1 LQEDPERRIILSEPK
16 RTGLLQLLGSSL
28 GCQFV
33 IPVYQRNYTWAA
45 DREVKQYL
53 DDLKNVL
60 QGNYKNHFLGII
72 IYLEKAIDFSSREF
86 SIIDGQQR
94 LTTTFLIIY
103 AIKQM
108 LVNNNDT
115 EKVKQLEGQY
125 LTNPYH
131 NDKIKYKLKPL
142 VSDDDVYRCIVE
154 DRVSDITDTNSN
166 VLINYQYIS
175 TRLNELLLQGYD
187 ANTILMALD
196 KLYVVCVPISEEDNA
211 QKIFES
217 INATGVKLTSA
228 DLIRNYLLMDLQSDV
243 QEKYYA
249 EYWKKLEENVSSDSK
264 TLEMFFRMYLAIKTY
279 NLVSK
284 NNVYREFVKWIEE
297 NNTDIK
303 GLFEELLEYAKIFN
317 LLMNED
323 IHKINP
329 PLYDAVVDF
338 RKINSDIP
346 MAVVMEFYKL
356 YRDNKI
362 DAEMLAKLICAINS
376 YMIRRSLCDMNSQN
390 ISKLFP
396 TVLKRVIEKCN
407 GKYTDILK
415 HLNQE
420 MVGNT
425 ASTSGSYMPTDKQMM
440 DLLLN
445 ANVYKRP
452 ALRIALDRLELH
464 NNPAP
469 VDLSRLSIEH
479 LMPQTP
485 TEEWLEE
492 LDTDMETYMENLNRL
507 GNLTLAAKPD
517 NSKMSN
523 LMWDYKNEVLKE
535 TAHLKLN
542 LELMEIDKWNLEKI
556 ECRTKELIEKICAIY
571 PYPEVSVTQKIDDSV
586 VDEMTALNICV
597 EMAVNDDNVICVR
610 KNRIFKTADNKKG
623 YSIISSKM
631 YPQGDKEKYWFGYR
645 NKRFEGIDSCD
656 EQYMILACRNQKL
669 SVVKFPR
676 IFIEQNL
683 DMLNASIDSATGE
696 ITHYHIVIFKNQDG
710 RMTMLL
716 SKPVLREIDISEYV
730 VGEV

>member
-1 LQEDPERRIILSEPK
+1 MYRIGGKPMSEPK
-16 RTGLLQLLGSSL
+16 RTGLLQLLGNSL

-45 DREVKQYL
+45 EREVKQYF
-53 DDLKNVL
+53 DDLQSVL
-60 QGNYKNHFLGII
+60 KGDYKNHFMGII

-103 AIKQM
+103 AIKQL
-108 LVNNNDT
+108 LVNCNDT

-142 VSDDDVYRCIVE
+142 VADDDVYRCIVE
-154 DRVSDITDTNSN
+154 DRMDEITDKESN
-166 VLINYQYIS
+166 VLKNYQYIS
-175 TRLNELLLQGYD
+175 NRLNELLLQGYD
-187 ANTILMALD
+187 ANAILMALD

-249 EYWKKLEENVSSDSK
+249 DYWKKLEDNVSTDSK
-264 TLEMFFRMYLAIKTY
+264 TLELFFRMYLAIKTY
-279 NLVSK
+279 NLVPK

-297 NNTDIK
+297 HATDIK
-303 GLFEELLEYAKIFN
+303 DLFEDLLEYAKIFN
-317 LLMNED
+317 LLMNKD
-323 IHKINP
+323 VNKIDKK
-329 PLYDAVVDF
+329 LKDAIGDF
-338 RKINSDIP
+338 RKVNSDIP
-346 MAVVMEFYKL
+346 MAIVMEFYQIHRKGL
-356 YRDNKI
+356 ISTDVFVS
-362 DAEMLAKLICAINS
+362 LICAINT

-396 TVLKRVIEKCN
+396 TVLKKVLEKCN
-407 GKYTDILK
+407 GDYTDVLK
-415 HLNQE
+415 YLNQE
-420 MVGNT
+420 MVGNM

-440 DLLLN
+440 ELLLN

-452 ALRIALDRLELH
+452 ALRIVLDRLELY

-469 VDLSRLSIEH
+469 VNLSNLSIEH

-492 LDTDMETYMENLNRL
+492 LDTDMETYLENLHRL
-507 GNLTLAAKPD
+507 GNLTLAAKKD

-523 LMWDYKNEVLKE
+523 LMWGYKNEVLKE

-542 LELMEIDKWNLEKI
+542 LELMKIDKWDMAKI
-556 ECRTKELIEKICAIY
+556 DIRTKELIEKICTIY
-571 PYPEVSVTQKIDDSV
+571 PYPDVSVTQRIDDSI
-586 VDEMTALNICV
+586 VDEMTALDMCV
-597 EMAVNDDNVICVR
+597 EVAISERPITCIR
-610 KNRIFKTADNKKG
+610 KRRTFKTEDNKKG
-623 YSIISSKM
+623 YTVVSSKM

-645 NKRFEGIDSCD
+645 NKRFEDIEDCD
-656 EQYMILACRNQKL
+656 EQYMILGCRNKTL
-669 SVVKFPR
+669 SVVRFPR
-676 IFIEQNL
+676 EFIEQNL
-683 DMLNASIDSATGE
+683 GMLNTSVNSETGE
-696 ITHYHIVIFKNQDG
+696 ISHYHIVIFKNPDG
-710 RMTMLL
+710 KMTMLL
-716 SKPVLREIDISEYV
+716 SKPALREIDISDYV
-730 VGEV
+730 VGEI

>member
-1 LQEDPERRIILSEPK
+1 MSEPK
-16 RTGLLQLLGSSL
+16 RTGLLQLLGNSL

-45 DREVKQYL
+45 EREVKQYF
-53 DDLKNVL
+53 DDLQSVL
-60 QGNYKNHFLGII
+60 KGDYKNHFMGII

-103 AIKQM
+103 AIKQL
-108 LVNNNDT
+108 LVNCNDT

-142 VSDDDVYRCIVE
+142 VADDDVYRCIVE
-154 DRVSDITDTNSN
+154 DRMDEITDKESN
-166 VLINYQYIS
+166 VLKNYQYIS
-175 TRLNELLLQGYD
+175 NRLNELLLQGYD
-187 ANTILMALD
+187 ANAILMALD

-249 EYWKKLEENVSSDSK
+249 DYWKKLEDNVSTDSK
-264 TLEMFFRMYLAIKTY
+264 TLELFFRMYLAIKTY
-279 NLVSK
+279 NLVPK

-297 NNTDIK
+297 HATDIK
-303 GLFEELLEYAKIFN
+303 DLFEDLLEYAKIFN
-317 LLMNED
+317 LLMNKD
-323 IHKINP
+323 VNKIDKK
-329 PLYDAVVDF
+329 LKDAIGDF
-338 RKINSDIP
+338 RKVNSDIP
-346 MAVVMEFYKL
+346 MAIVMEFYQIHRKGL
-356 YRDNKI
+356 ISTDVFVS
-362 DAEMLAKLICAINS
+362 LICAINT

-396 TVLKRVIEKCN
+396 TVLKKVLEKCN
-407 GKYTDILK
+407 GDYTDVLK
-415 HLNQE
+415 YLNQE
-420 MVGNT
+420 MVGNM

-440 DLLLN
+440 ELLLN

-452 ALRIALDRLELH
+452 ALRIVLDRLELY

-469 VDLSRLSIEH
+469 VNLSNLSIEH

-492 LDTDMETYMENLNRL
+492 LDTDMETYLENLHRL
-507 GNLTLAAKPD
+507 GNLTLAAKKD

-523 LMWDYKNEVLKE
+523 LMWGYKNEVLKE

-542 LELMEIDKWNLEKI
+542 LELMKIDKWDMAKI
-556 ECRTKELIEKICAIY
+556 DIRTKELIEKICTIY
-571 PYPEVSVTQKIDDSV
+571 PYPDVSVTQRIDDSI
-586 VDEMTALNICV
+586 VDEMTALDMCV
-597 EMAVNDDNVICVR
+597 EVAISERPITCIR
-610 KNRIFKTADNKKG
+610 KRRTFKTEDNKKG
-623 YSIISSKM
+623 YTVVSSKM

-645 NKRFEGIDSCD
+645 NKRFEDIEDCD
-656 EQYMILACRNQKL
+656 EQYMILGCRNKTL
-669 SVVKFPR
+669 SVVRFPR
-676 IFIEQNL
+676 EFIEQNL
-683 DMLNASIDSATGE
+683 GMLNTSVNSETGE
-696 ITHYHIVIFKNQDG
+696 ISHYHIVIFKNPDG
-710 RMTMLL
+710 KMTMLL
-716 SKPVLREIDISEYV
+716 SKPALREIDISDYV
-730 VGEV
+730 VGEI

>member
-1 LQEDPERRIILSEPK
+1 MSEPK
-16 RTGLLQLLGSSL
+16 RTGLLQLLGNSL

-45 DREVKQYL
+45 EREVKQYF
-53 DDLKNVL
+53 DDLQSVL
-60 QGNYKNHFLGII
+60 KGDYKNHFMGII

-103 AIKQM
+103 AIKQL
-108 LVNNNDT
+108 LVNCNDT

-142 VSDDDVYRCIVE
+142 VADDDVYRCIVE
-154 DRVSDITDTNSN
+154 DRMDEITDKESN
-166 VLINYQYIS
+166 VLKNYQYIS
-175 TRLNELLLQGYD
+175 NRLNELLLQGYD
-187 ANTILMALD
+187 ANAILMALD

-249 EYWKKLEENVSSDSK
+249 DYWKKLEDNVSTDSK
-264 TLEMFFRMYLAIKTY
+264 TLELFFRMYLAIKTY
-279 NLVSK
+279 NLVPK

-297 NNTDIK
+297 HDTDIK
-303 GLFEELLEYAKIFN
+303 DLFEDLVEYAKIFN
-317 LLMNED
+317 LLMNID
-323 IHKINP
+323 VNKIDKK
-329 PLYDAVVDF
+329 LKDAIGDF
-338 RKINSDIP
+338 RKVNSDMP
-346 MAVVMEFYKL
+346 MAIVMEFYQIHRKGL
-356 YRDNKI
+356 ISTDVFVS
-362 DAEMLAKLICAINS
+362 LICAINT

-396 TVLKRVIEKCN
+396 TVLKKVLEKCN
-407 GKYTDILK
+407 GDYTDVLK
-415 HLNQE
+415 YLNQE
-420 MVGNT
+420 MVGNM

-440 DLLLN
+440 ELLLN

-452 ALRIALDRLELH
+452 ALRIVLDRLELY

-469 VDLSRLSIEH
+469 VNLSNLSIEH

-492 LDTDMETYMENLNRL
+492 LDTDMETYLENLHRL
-507 GNLTLAAKPD
+507 GNLTLAAKKD

-523 LMWDYKNEVLKE
+523 LMWGYKNEVLKE

-542 LELMEIDKWNLEKI
+542 LELMKIDKWDMAKI
-556 ECRTKELIEKICAIY
+556 DIRTKELIEKICTIY
-571 PYPEVSVTQKIDDSV
+571 PYPDVSVTQRIDDSI
-586 VDEMTALNICV
+586 VDEMTALDMCV
-597 EMAVNDDNVICVR
+597 EVAISERPITCIR
-610 KNRIFKTADNKKG
+610 KRRTFKTEDNKKG
-623 YSIISSKM
+623 YTVVSSKR

-645 NKRFEGIDSCD
+645 DKRFEDIEDCD
-656 EQYMILACRNQKL
+656 EQYMILVCRNKTL
-669 SVVKFPR
+669 SVVRFPR
-676 IFIEQNL
+676 EFIEQNL
-683 DMLNASIDSATGE
+683 GMLNTSVNSETGE
-696 ITHYHIVIFKNQDG
+696 ISHYHIVIFKNPDG
-710 RMTMLL
+710 KMTMLL
-716 SKPVLREIDISEYV
+716 SKPALREIDISDYV
-730 VGEV
+730 VGEI

>member
-1 LQEDPERRIILSEPK
+1 MSEPK
-16 RTGLLQLLGSSL
+16 RTGLLQLLGNSL

-45 DREVKQYL
+45 EREVKQYF
-53 DDLKNVL
+53 DDLQSVL
-60 QGNYKNHFLGII
+60 KGDYKNHFMGII

-103 AIKQM
+103 AIKQL
-108 LVNNNDT
+108 LVNCNDT

-125 LTNPYH
+125 LTNQYH

-142 VSDDDVYRCIVE
+142 VADDDVYRCIVE
-154 DRVSDITDTNSN
+154 DRMDEITDKESN
-166 VLINYQYIS
+166 VLKNYQYIS
-175 TRLNELLLQGYD
+175 NRLNELLLQGYD
-187 ANTILMALD
+187 ANAILMALD

-249 EYWKKLEENVSSDSK
+249 DYWKKLEDNVSTDSK
-264 TLEMFFRMYLAIKTY
+264 TLELFFRMYLAIKTY
-279 NLVSK
+279 NLVPK

-297 NNTDIK
+297 HDTDIK
-303 GLFEELLEYAKIFN
+303 DLFEDLLEYAKIFN
-317 LLMNED
+317 LLMNID
-323 IHKINP
+323 VNKIDKK
-329 PLYDAVVDF
+329 LKDAIGDF
-338 RKINSDIP
+338 RKVNSDIP
-346 MAVVMEFYKL
+346 MAIVMEFYQIHRKGL
-356 YRDNKI
+356 ISTDVFVS
-362 DAEMLAKLICAINS
+362 LICAINT

-396 TVLKRVIEKCN
+396 TVLKKVLEKCN
-407 GKYTDILK
+407 GDYTDVLK
-415 HLNQE
+415 YLNQE
-420 MVGNT
+420 MVGNM

-440 DLLLN
+440 ELLLN

-452 ALRIALDRLELH
+452 ALRIVLDRLELY

-469 VDLSRLSIEH
+469 VNLSNLSIEH

-492 LDTDMETYMENLNRL
+492 LDTDMETYLENLHRL
-507 GNLTLAAKPD
+507 GNLTLAAKKD

-523 LMWDYKNEVLKE
+523 LMWGYKNEVLKE

-542 LELMEIDKWNLEKI
+542 LELMKIDKWDMAKI
-556 ECRTKELIEKICAIY
+556 DIRTKELIEKICTIY
-571 PYPEVSVTQKIDDSV
+571 PYPDVSVTQRIDDSI
-586 VDEMTALNICV
+586 VDEMTALDMCV
-597 EMAVNDDNVICVR
+597 EVAISERPITCIR
-610 KNRIFKTADNKKG
+610 KRRTFKTEDNKKG
-623 YSIISSKM
+623 YTVVSSKM

-645 NKRFEGIDSCD
+645 DKRFEDIEDCD
-656 EQYMILACRNQKL
+656 EQYMILGCRNKTL
-669 SVVKFPR
+669 SVVRFPR
-676 IFIEQNL
+676 EFIEQNL
-683 DMLNASIDSATGE
+683 GMLNTSVNSETGE
-696 ITHYHIVIFKNQDG
+696 ISHYHIVIFKNPDG
-710 RMTMLL
+710 KMTMLL
-716 SKPVLREIDISEYV
+716 SKPALREIDISDYV
-730 VGEV
+730 VGEI

>member
-1 LQEDPERRIILSEPK
+1 MSEPK
-16 RTGLLQLLGSSL
+16 RTGLLQLLGNSL

-45 DREVKQYL
+45 EREVKQYF
-53 DDLKNVL
+53 DDLQSVL
-60 QGNYKNHFLGII
+60 KGDYKNHFMGII

-103 AIKQM
+103 AIKQL
-108 LVNNNDT
+108 LVNCNDT

-142 VSDDDVYRCIVE
+142 VADDDVYRCIVE
-154 DRVSDITDTNSN
+154 DRMDEITDKESN
-166 VLINYQYIS
+166 VLKNYQYIS
-175 TRLNELLLQGYD
+175 NRLNELLLQGYD
-187 ANTILMALD
+187 ANAILMALD

-249 EYWKKLEENVSSDSK
+249 DYWKNLEDNVSTDSK
-264 TLEMFFRMYLAIKTY
+264 TLELFFRMYLAIKTY
-279 NLVSK
+279 NLVPK

-297 NNTDIK
+297 HDTDIK
-303 GLFEELLEYAKIFN
+303 DLFEDLLEYAKIFN
-317 LLMNED
+317 LLMNID
-323 IHKINP
+323 VNKIDKK
-329 PLYDAVVDF
+329 LKDAIGDF
-338 RKINSDIP
+338 RKVNSDIP
-346 MAVVMEFYKL
+346 MAIVMEFYQIHRKGL
-356 YRDNKI
+356 ISTDVFVS
-362 DAEMLAKLICAINS
+362 LICAINT

-396 TVLKRVIEKCN
+396 TVLKKVLEKCN
-407 GKYTDILK
+407 GDYTDVLK
-415 HLNQE
+415 YLNQE
-420 MVGNT
+420 MVGNM

-440 DLLLN
+440 ELLLN

-452 ALRIALDRLELH
+452 ALRIVLDRLELY

-469 VDLSRLSIEH
+469 VNLSNLSIEH

-492 LDTDMETYMENLNRL
+492 LDTDMETYLENLHRL
-507 GNLTLAAKPD
+507 GNLTLAAKKD

-523 LMWDYKNEVLKE
+523 LMWGYKNEVLKE

-542 LELMEIDKWNLEKI
+542 LELMKIDKWDMAKI
-556 ECRTKELIEKICAIY
+556 DIRTKELIEKICTIY
-571 PYPEVSVTQKIDDSV
+571 PYPDVSVTQRIDDSI
-586 VDEMTALNICV
+586 VDEMTALDMCV
-597 EMAVNDDNVICVR
+597 EVAISERPITCIR
-610 KNRIFKTADNKKG
+610 KRRTFKTEDNKKG
-623 YSIISSKM
+623 YTVVSSKM

-645 NKRFEGIDSCD
+645 DKRFEDIEDCD
-656 EQYMILACRNQKL
+656 EQYMILGCRNKTL
-669 SVVKFPR
+669 SVVRFPR
-676 IFIEQNL
+676 EFIEQNL
-683 DMLNASIDSATGE
+683 GMLNTSVNSETGE
-696 ITHYHIVIFKNQDG
+696 ISHYHIVIFKNPDG
-710 RMTMLL
+710 KMTMLL
-716 SKPVLREIDISEYV
+716 SKPALREIDISDYV
-730 VGEV
+730 VGEI

>member
-1 LQEDPERRIILSEPK
+1 MSEPK
-16 RTGLLQLLGSSL
+16 RTGLLQLLGNSL

-45 DREVKQYL
+45 EREVKQYF
-53 DDLKNVL
+53 DDLQSVL
-60 QGNYKNHFLGII
+60 KGDYKNHFMGII

-103 AIKQM
+103 AIKQL
-108 LVNNNDT
+108 LVNCNDT

-142 VSDDDVYRCIVE
+142 VADDDVYRCIVE
-154 DRVSDITDTNSN
+154 DRMDEITDKESN
-166 VLINYQYIS
+166 VLKNYQYIS
-175 TRLNELLLQGYD
+175 NRLNELLLQGYD
-187 ANTILMALD
+187 ANAILMALD

-249 EYWKKLEENVSSDSK
+249 DYWKKLEDNVSTDSK
-264 TLEMFFRMYLAIKTY
+264 TLELFFRMYLAIKTY
-279 NLVSK
+279 NLVPK

-297 NNTDIK
+297 HDTDIK
-303 GLFEELLEYAKIFN
+303 DLFEDLLEYAKIFN
-317 LLMNED
+317 LLMNID
-323 IHKINP
+323 VNKIDKK
-329 PLYDAVVDF
+329 LKDAIGDF
-338 RKINSDIP
+338 RKVNSDIP
-346 MAVVMEFYKL
+346 MAIVMEFYQIHRKGL
-356 YRDNKI
+356 ISTDVFVS
-362 DAEMLAKLICAINS
+362 LICAINT

-396 TVLKRVIEKCN
+396 TVLKKVLEKCN
-407 GKYTDILK
+407 GDYTDVLK
-415 HLNQE
+415 YLNQE
-420 MVGNT
+420 MVGNM

-440 DLLLN
+440 ELLLN

-452 ALRIALDRLELH
+452 ALRIVLDRLELY

-469 VDLSRLSIEH
+469 VNLSNLSIEH

-492 LDTDMETYMENLNRL
+492 LDTEMETYLENLHRL
-507 GNLTLAAKPD
+507 GNLTLAAKKD

-523 LMWDYKNEVLKE
+523 LMWGYKNEVLKE

-542 LELMEIDKWNLEKI
+542 LELMKIDKWDMAKI
-556 ECRTKELIEKICAIY
+556 DIRTKELIEKICTIY
-571 PYPEVSVTQKIDDSV
+571 PYPDVSVTQRIDDSI
-586 VDEMTALNICV
+586 VDEMTALDMCV
-597 EMAVNDDNVICVR
+597 EVAISERPITCIR
-610 KNRIFKTADNKKG
+610 KRRTFKTEDNKKG
-623 YSIISSKM
+623 YTVVSSKM

-645 NKRFEGIDSCD
+645 DKRFEDIEDCD
-656 EQYMILACRNQKL
+656 EQYMILGCRNKTL
-669 SVVKFPR
+669 SVVRFPR
-676 IFIEQNL
+676 EFIEQNL
-683 DMLNASIDSATGE
+683 GMLNTSVNSETGE
-696 ITHYHIVIFKNQDG
+696 ISHYHIVIFKNPDG
-710 RMTMLL
+710 KMTMLL
-716 SKPVLREIDISEYV
+716 SKPALREIDISDYV
-730 VGEV
+730 VGEI

>member
-1 LQEDPERRIILSEPK
+1 MSEPK
-16 RTGLLQLLGSSL
+16 RTGLLQLLGNSL

-45 DREVKQYL
+45 EREVKQYF
-53 DDLKNVL
+53 DDLQSVL
-60 QGNYKNHFLGII
+60 KGDYKNHFMGII

-103 AIKQM
+103 AIKQL
-108 LVNNNDT
+108 LVNCNDT

-142 VSDDDVYRCIVE
+142 VADDDVYRCIVE
-154 DRVSDITDTNSN
+154 DRMDEITDKESN
-166 VLINYQYIS
+166 VLKNYQYIS
-175 TRLNELLLQGYD
+175 NRLNELLLQGYD
-187 ANTILMALD
+187 ANAILMALD

-249 EYWKKLEENVSSDSK
+249 DYWKKLEDNVSTDSK
-264 TLEMFFRMYLAIKTY
+264 TLELFFRMYLAIKTY
-279 NLVSK
+279 NLIPK

-297 NNTDIK
+297 HDTDIK
-303 GLFEELLEYAKIFN
+303 DLFEDLLEYAKIFN
-317 LLMNED
+317 LLMNKNVN
-323 IHKINP
+323 KIDKK
-329 PLYDAVVDF
+329 LKDAIEDF
-338 RKINSDIP
+338 RKVNSDIP
-346 MAVVMEFYKL
+346 MAIVMEFYQIHRKGL
-356 YRDNKI
+356 ISTDVFVS
-362 DAEMLAKLICAINS
+362 LICAINT

-396 TVLKRVIEKCN
+396 TVLKKVLEKCN
-407 GKYTDILK
+407 GDYTDVLK
-415 HLNQE
+415 YLNQE
-420 MVGNT
+420 MVGNM

-440 DLLLN
+440 ELLLN

-452 ALRIALDRLELH
+452 ALRIVLDRLELY

-469 VDLSRLSIEH
+469 VNLNNLSIEH

-492 LDTDMETYMENLNRL
+492 LDTDMETYLENLHRL
-507 GNLTLAAKPD
+507 GNLTLAAKKD

-523 LMWDYKNEVLKE
+523 LMWGYKNEVLKE

-542 LELMEIDKWNLEKI
+542 LELMKIDKWDMAKI
-556 ECRTKELIEKICAIY
+556 DIRTKELIEKICTIY
-571 PYPEVSVTQKIDDSV
+571 PYPDVSVTQRIDDSI
-586 VDEMTALNICV
+586 VDEMTALDMCV
-597 EMAVNDDNVICVR
+597 EVAISERPITCIR
-610 KNRIFKTADNKKG
+610 KRRTFKTEDNKKG
-623 YSIISSKM
+623 YTVVSSKR

-645 NKRFEGIDSCD
+645 DKRFEDIEDCD
-656 EQYMILACRNQKL
+656 EQYMILGCRNKTL
-669 SVVKFPR
+669 SVVRFPR
-676 IFIEQNL
+676 EFIEQNL
-683 DMLNASIDSATGE
+683 GMLNTSVNSETGE
-696 ITHYHIVIFKNQDG
+696 ISHYHIVIFKNPDG
-710 RMTMLL
+710 KMTMLL
-716 SKPVLREIDISEYV
+716 SKPALREIDISDYV
-730 VGEV
+730 VGEI

>member
-1 LQEDPERRIILSEPK
+1 MSEPK
-16 RTGLLQLLGSSL
+16 RTGLLQLLGNSL

-45 DREVKQYL
+45 EREVKQYF
-53 DDLKNVL
+53 DDLQSVL
-60 QGNYKNHFLGII
+60 KGDYKNHFMGII

-103 AIKQM
+103 AIKQL
-108 LVNNNDT
+108 LVNCNDT

-142 VSDDDVYRCIVE
+142 VADDDVYRCIVE
-154 DRVSDITDTNSN
+154 DRMDEITDKESN
-166 VLINYQYIS
+166 VLKNYQYIS
-175 TRLNELLLQGYD
+175 NRLNELLLQGYD
-187 ANTILMALD
+187 ANAILMALD

-249 EYWKKLEENVSSDSK
+249 DYWKKLEDNVSTDSK
-264 TLEMFFRMYLAIKTY
+264 TLELFFRMYLAIKTY
-279 NLVSK
+279 NLVPK

-297 NNTDIK
+297 HDTDIK
-303 GLFEELLEYAKIFN
+303 DLFEDLLEYAKIFN
-317 LLMNED
+317 LLMNID
-323 IHKINP
+323 VNKIDKK
-329 PLYDAVVDF
+329 LKDAIGDF
-338 RKINSDIP
+338 RKVNSDIP
-346 MAVVMEFYKL
+346 MAIVMEFYQIHRKGL
-356 YRDNKI
+356 ISTDVFVS
-362 DAEMLAKLICAINS
+362 LICAINT

-396 TVLKRVIEKCN
+396 TVLKKVLEKCN
-407 GKYTDILK
+407 GDYTDVLK
-415 HLNQE
+415 YLNQE
-420 MVGNT
+420 MVGNM

-440 DLLLN
+440 ELLLN

-452 ALRIALDRLELH
+452 ALRIVLDRLELY

-469 VDLSRLSIEH
+469 VNLSNLSIEH

-492 LDTDMETYMENLNRL
+492 LDTDMETYLENLHRL
-507 GNLTLAAKPD
+507 GNLTLAAKKD

-523 LMWDYKNEVLKE
+523 LMWGYKNEVLKE

-542 LELMEIDKWNLEKI
+542 LELMKIDKWDMAKI
-556 ECRTKELIEKICAIY
+556 DIRTKELIEKICTIY
-571 PYPEVSVTQKIDDSV
+571 PYPDVSVTQRIDDSI
-586 VDEMTALNICV
+586 VDEMTALDMCV
-597 EMAVNDDNVICVR
+597 EVAISERPINCIR
-610 KNRIFKTADNKKG
+610 KRRTFKTEDNKKG
-623 YSIISSKM
+623 YTVVSSKM

-645 NKRFEGIDSCD
+645 DKRFEGIEDCD
-656 EQYMILACRNQKL
+656 EQYMILGCRNKTL
-669 SVVKFPR
+669 SVVRFPR
-676 IFIEQNL
+676 EFIEQNL
-683 DMLNASIDSATGE
+683 GMLNTSVNSETGE
-696 ITHYHIVIFKNQDG
+696 ISHYHIVIFKNPDG
-710 RMTMLL
+710 KMTMLL
-716 SKPVLREIDISEYV
+716 SKPALREIDISDYV
-730 VGEV
+730 VGEI

>member
-1 LQEDPERRIILSEPK
+1 MSEPK
-16 RTGLLQLLGSSL
+16 RTGLLQLLGNSL

-45 DREVKQYL
+45 EREVKQYF
-53 DDLKNVL
+53 DDLQSVL
-60 QGNYKNHFLGII
+60 KGDYKNHFMGII

-103 AIKQM
+103 AIKQL
-108 LVNNNDT
+108 LVNCNDT

-142 VSDDDVYRCIVE
+142 VADDDVYRCIVE
-154 DRVSDITDTNSN
+154 DRMDEITDKESN
-166 VLINYQYIS
+166 VLKNYQYIS
-175 TRLNELLLQGYD
+175 NRLNELLLQGYD
-187 ANTILMALD
+187 ANAILMALD

-249 EYWKKLEENVSSDSK
+249 DYWKKLEDNVSTDSK
-264 TLEMFFRMYLAIKTY
+264 TLELFFRMYLAIKTY
-279 NLVSK
+279 NLVPK

-297 NNTDIK
+297 HDTDIK
-303 GLFEELLEYAKIFN
+303 DLFEDLLEYAKIFN
-317 LLMNED
+317 LLMNKD
-323 IHKINP
+323 VNKIDKK
-329 PLYDAVVDF
+329 LKDAIGDF
-338 RKINSDIP
+338 RKVNSDIP
-346 MAVVMEFYKL
+346 MAIVMEFYQIHRKGL
-356 YRDNKI
+356 ISTDVFVS
-362 DAEMLAKLICAINS
+362 LICAINT

-396 TVLKRVIEKCN
+396 TVLKKVLEKCN
-407 GKYTDILK
+407 GDYTDVLK
-415 HLNQE
+415 YLNQE
-420 MVGNT
+420 MVGNM

-440 DLLLN
+440 ELLLN

-452 ALRIALDRLELH
+452 ALRIVLDRLELY

-469 VDLSRLSIEH
+469 VNLSNLSIEH

-492 LDTDMETYMENLNRL
+492 LDTDMETYLENLHRL
-507 GNLTLAAKPD
+507 GNLTLAAKKD

-523 LMWDYKNEVLKE
+523 LMWGYKNEVLKE

-542 LELMEIDKWNLEKI
+542 LELMKIDKWDMAKI
-556 ECRTKELIEKICAIY
+556 DIRTKELIEKICTIY
-571 PYPEVSVTQKIDDSV
+571 PYPDVSVTQRIDDSI
-586 VDEMTALNICV
+586 VDEMAALDMCV
-597 EMAVNDDNVICVR
+597 EVAISERPITCIR
-610 KNRIFKTADNKKG
+610 KRRTFKTEDNKKG
-623 YSIISSKM
+623 YTVVSSKM

-645 NKRFEGIDSCD
+645 NKRFEDIEDCD
-656 EQYMILACRNQKL
+656 EQYMILGCRNKTL
-669 SVVKFPR
+669 SVVRFPR
-676 IFIEQNL
+676 EFIEQNL
-683 DMLNASIDSATGE
+683 GMLNTSVNSETGE
-696 ITHYHIVIFKNQDG
+696 ISHYHIVIFKNPDG
-710 RMTMLL
+710 KMTMLL
-716 SKPVLREIDISEYV
+716 SKPALREIDISDYV
-730 VGEV
+730 VGEI

>member
-1 LQEDPERRIILSEPK
+1 MSEPK
-16 RTGLLQLLGSSL
+16 RTGLLQLLGNSL

-45 DREVKQYL
+45 EREVKQYF
-53 DDLKNVL
+53 DDLQSVL
-60 QGNYKNHFLGII
+60 KGDYKNHFMGII

-103 AIKQM
+103 AIKQL
-108 LVNNNDT
+108 LVNCNDT

-142 VSDDDVYRCIVE
+142 VADDDVYRCIVE
-154 DRVSDITDTNSN
+154 DRMDEITDKESN
-166 VLINYQYIS
+166 VLKNYQYIS
-175 TRLNELLLQGYD
+175 NRLNELLLQGYD
-187 ANTILMALD
+187 ANAILMALD

-249 EYWKKLEENVSSDSK
+249 DYWKKLEDNVSTDSK
-264 TLEMFFRMYLAIKTY
+264 TLELFFRMYLAIKTY
-279 NLVSK
+279 NLVPK

-297 NNTDIK
+297 HDTDIK
-303 GLFEELLEYAKIFN
+303 DLFEDLLEYAKIFN
-317 LLMNED
+317 LLMNKD
-323 IHKINP
+323 VNKIDKK
-329 PLYDAVVDF
+329 LKDAIGDF
-338 RKINSDIP
+338 RKVNSDIP
-346 MAVVMEFYKL
+346 MAIVMEFYQIHRKGL
-356 YRDNKI
+356 ISTDVFVS
-362 DAEMLAKLICAINS
+362 LICAINT

-396 TVLKRVIEKCN
+396 TVLKKVLEKCN
-407 GKYTDILK
+407 GDYTDVLK
-415 HLNQE
+415 NLNQE
-420 MVGNT
+420 MVGNM

-440 DLLLN
+440 ELLLN

-452 ALRIALDRLELH
+452 ALRIVLDRLELY

-469 VDLSRLSIEH
+469 VNLSNLSIEH

-492 LDTDMETYMENLNRL
+492 LDTDMETYLENLHRL
-507 GNLTLAAKPD
+507 GNLTLAAKKD

-523 LMWDYKNEVLKE
+523 LMWGYKNEVLKE

-542 LELMEIDKWNLEKI
+542 LELMKIDKWDMAKI
-556 ECRTKELIEKICAIY
+556 DIRTKELIEKICTIY
-571 PYPEVSVTQKIDDSV
+571 PYPDVSVTQRIDDSI
-586 VDEMTALNICV
+586 VDEMTALDMCV
-597 EMAVNDDNVICVR
+597 EVAISERPITCIR
-610 KNRIFKTADNKKG
+610 KRRTFKTEDNKKG
-623 YSIISSKM
+623 YTVVSSKM

-645 NKRFEGIDSCD
+645 DKRFEDIEDCD
-656 EQYMILACRNQKL
+656 EQYMILGCRNKTL
-669 SVVKFPR
+669 SVVRFPR
-676 IFIEQNL
+676 EFIEQNL
-683 DMLNASIDSATGE
+683 GMLNASVNSETGE
-696 ITHYHIVIFKNQDG
+696 ISHYHIVIFKNPDG
-710 RMTMLL
+710 KMTMLL
-716 SKPVLREIDISEYV
+716 SKPALREIDISDYV
-730 VGEV
+730 VGEI